1 MFGEMREKEK
11 VSSDLQQLDA
21 AYRRYKAAGKKS
33 SLLLAAFRPFL
44 RNILFQFLGG
54 ITAALLN
61 FLSPFLMI
69 KLVKFIEEGS
79 TKDTLDWETVK
90 PGVIL
95 SGLLI
100 GSQFLS

>member
-1 MFGEMREKEK
+1 
-11 VSSDLQQLDA
+11 
-21 AYRRYKAAGKKS
+21 
-33 SLLLAAFRPFL
+33 
-44 RNILFQFLGG
+44 
-54 ITAALLN
+54 
-61 FLSPFLMI
+61 MI

-100 GSQFLS
+100 GSQFLSQFIM

>member
-1 MFGEMREKEK
+1 MFGEMRENEK
-11 VSSDLQQLDA
+11 VDSDLVKLDA

-33 SLLLAAFRPFL
+33 SLLMAAFRPFL
-44 RNILFQFLGG
+44 CKIFFQFLGG

-69 KLVKFIEEGS
+69 KLVKFIEEGT

-95 SGLLI
+95 SALLI